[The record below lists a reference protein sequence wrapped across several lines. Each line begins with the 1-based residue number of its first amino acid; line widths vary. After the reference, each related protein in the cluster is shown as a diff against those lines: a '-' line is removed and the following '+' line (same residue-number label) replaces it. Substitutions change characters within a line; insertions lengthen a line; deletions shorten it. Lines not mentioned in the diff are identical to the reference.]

1 MRRGAEAPDPDLQAA
16 VEQMRKTFLTLF
28 ESAKRH
34 NVRGLEHVPYKA
46 TYVPRFYDISA
57 IYKALERD
65 GGHENLVRLF
75 TKALMNEHNKVE
87 VDGALRVADD
97 VEGELKLPEDRARRW
112 AKGLVDVLLDQESYT
127 DLERSHIVSGNA
139 KQLVRTFLTSRVDD
153 SGAPSF
159 SPDDIKAI
167 MNLLGQGTR
176 KKGDEGTPLTA
187 ALDRR
192 NELDETTSIDIGN
205 GETLNLEQLLIN
217 DSRELVEVYAKQMT
231 GAIGATELLSE
242 MGQITGKTFTH
253 PSDLMAYLR
262 REMNKARIAPAKID
276 SDMEKITTMMNSLR
290 GKRLH
295 QGKTYDNFLRNIRLY
310 NLFRVGGQ
318 FGIASLPEF
327 GQIAGSVGFSAMLRQ
342 MPALRQ
348 VFKHGADGTLKNPLL
363 QELQVFVATGLGW
376 RNSEVL
382 RRMDLGDATP
392 EMDTGPKGIGSERAR
407 KASRIFNVMS
417 GLTPVH
423 IMQQRWAASLIAQKF
438 ADMAWGRKT
447 MGPRRLAMLGLT
459 PEMGEKIMKAM
470 RHASR
475 EEGMF
480 GIRLTK
486 LNLDQWTG
494 DEAEA
499 ASALI
504 GAIGRFSSR
513 VVQENDIGN
522 LSKWMTTEIGK
533 TILQFRTF
541 PAVAYEKQFLSK
553 GAMIADGFRGEREMA
568 WHSVMEALS
577 AMTIAGL
584 AYHAQTTINSVGRK
598 DREEYLKEALSTKK
612 TIAVA
617 WQRAGWSTFLPDAM
631 DTAAYFGGADS
642 NLFTGRTSGLNISS
656 IRSFEGLLSNP
667 SFDLMTKA
675 GGSMRDL
682 VKNLGKDNDFTRD
695 EWRKFYGLLP
705 FTRLTPLMILG
716 DSLGGTLPE
725 DN

>member
-1 MRRGAEAPDPDLQAA
+1 FQAAIAPWWAAARPAYNSWAKKRGRRAWDPHSQREFFENVTHYLRRGAEAPDPDLQAA

-392 EMDTGPKGIGSERAR
+392 EMDTGPKGIGAERAR

-470 RHASR
+470 KAHSSR

-522 LSKWMTTEIGK
+522 LSKWMTKEIGK

-553 GAMIADGFRGEREMA
+553 GAMIAD
-568 WHSVMEALS
+568 
-577 AMTIAGL
+577 
-584 AYHAQTTINSVGRK
+584 
-598 DREEYLKEALSTKK
+598 
-612 TIAVA
+612 
-617 WQRAGWSTFLPDAM
+617 
-631 DTAAYFGGADS
+631 
-642 NLFTGRTSGLNISS
+642 
-656 IRSFEGLLSNP
+656 
-667 SFDLMTKA
+667 
-675 GGSMRDL
+675 
-682 VKNLGKDNDFTRD
+682 
-695 EWRKFYGLLP
+695 
-705 FTRLTPLMILG
+705 
-716 DSLGGTLPE
+716 
-725 DN
+725 